1 MPTLDSD
8 DPILRRATEAHDVAT
23 DGMWSFF
30 ALMAVI
36 ALALLFFSP
45 ADKSVQT
52 ASRAP
57 AAATTAPLA
66 APTASPSQIR

>member
-1 MPTLDSD
+1 MPTIDSD
-8 DPILRRATEAHDVAT
+8 DPILRRAPEAHDVAA

-30 ALMAVI
+30 ALMAII

-57 AAATTAPLA
+57 AAATTSPLA
-66 APTASPSQIR
+66 APPAPPSQIR

>member
-1 MPTLDSD
+1 MPTLDFD
-8 DPILRRATEAHDVAT
+8 DPILRRATEAHDVAA

-36 ALALLFFSP
+36 ALALLVFSP

-57 AAATTAPLA
+57 AATTSPLA
-66 APTASPSQIR
+66 ASPAPPSQIR